1 MFPPGGLRVLA
12 IVPASSQVKRHQLGL
27 LKANLKCSLFGEI
40 CTRMQITNQEKI
52 LTDKFFKPPCK
63 QGAAALYKVQ
73 TRLIFM
79 AQVVC
84 LFYLQ

>member
-1 MFPPGGLRVLA
+1 MFPQHL
-12 IVPASSQVKRHQLGL
+12 SSFNCFLVFR
-27 LKANLKCSLFGEI
+27 LFGEI